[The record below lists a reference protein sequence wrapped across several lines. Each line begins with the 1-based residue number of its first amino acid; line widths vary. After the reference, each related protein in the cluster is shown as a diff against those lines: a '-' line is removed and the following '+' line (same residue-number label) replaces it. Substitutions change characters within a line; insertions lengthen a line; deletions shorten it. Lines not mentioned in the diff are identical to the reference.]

1 MTVQQFDP
9 RILTV
14 ELQFEDQ
21 SLVFSGP
28 MYLKVQGS
36 KTIATLQNTA
46 TVTIGNLTKAHRDY
60 IMSNCNQVLQS
71 NFQVRK
77 VKVSAGRKSSG
88 SWQVFEGDIIS
99 ANLTQPPDIMIMLR
113 CATSARD
120 RTQWW
125 TYSNQSEATL
135 EQIAGD
141 FAKIVNLNLQIDP
154 AVNKSATVP
163 RFTFNGQ
170 PMGMLVRIAEMFKVK
185 VYTDDDILVIK
196 PEKEALSNQIA
207 EVSSS
212 SGMIGIPEF
221 TEYGIRVKTLA
232 DKSIRL
238 GGAMRLNSTMVPVM
252 NADYVITRLDYDL
265 TTRDTAFYYDV
276 WANRSG

>member
-1 MTVQQFDP
+1 MSAQEFDP

-14 ELQFEDQ
+14 DLQFDDQ
-21 SLVFSGP
+21 TLTYSGP
-28 MYLKVQGS
+28 LALKVQGS
-36 KTIATLQNTA
+36 KTITTLQNTA
-46 TVTIGNLTKAHRDY
+46 TVSLGNLTKAHRDY
-60 IMSNCNQVLQS
+60 IMSNCNQVLQA
-71 NFQVRK
+71 NYKVRK
-77 VKVSAGRKSSG
+77 VTVSAGRKSSG
-88 SWQVFEGDIIS
+88 SWQVFQGDIIS
-99 ANLTQPPDIMIMLR
+99 ANLTQPPDIYITLK

-125 TYSNQSEATL
+125 TYSNQSNATL

-141 FAKIVNLNLQIDP
+141 FCQIVNLNLNIDP
-154 AVNKSATVP
+154 AVDKTKTVP

-170 PMGMLVRIAEMFKVK
+170 PTGMIVRIQEMFNVRAY
-185 VYTDDDILVIK
+185 VDDNVFVIK
-196 PEKEALSNQIA
+196 PINASLTNELAIVN
-207 EVSSS
+207 SS

-221 TEYGIRVKTLA
+221 TEYGIRVRTLA

-238 GGAMRLNSTMVPVM
+238 GGGMRLTSTMVPVM

-265 TTRDTAFYYDV
+265 TTRENPFYYDV